1 LESDRGYGLNVD
13 QFNEGKR
20 QFGLNYGLDAQQA
33 AAAEA
38 KAAAT
43 PAVGTR
49 YLSPEELKA
58 AGYPEG
64 AVVQR
69 DAKGNDAVRSKPQ
82 AEFSAGAINDFR
94 NKANVLSDFQR
105 NLKAYK
111 AAVEQDGTISIYG
124 PNNKKAGNLDGL
136 HQALIFGAK
145 DLLNLGILSKD
156 DYENLNK
163 LIPDA
168 TGRGTWGQ
176 GKDGFMAKLGPLEA
190 TISSQLGMI
199 PEQYRYGTQGAE
211 TAGAGS
217 STEFDDDASI
227 PEGATVEDEAGNRF
241 RKQNGQLVP
250 VARF

>member
-1 LESDRGYGLNVD
+1 MNAETSRMGVNND
-13 QFNEGKR
+13 
-20 QFGLNYGLDAQQA
+20 A
-33 AAAEA
+33 AAAEGN
-38 KAAAT
+38 T
-43 PAVGTR
+43 RTR
-49 YLSPEELKA
+49 YLSPAELKA

-64 AVVQR
+64 AVVQV
-69 DAKGNDAVRSKPQ
+69 DAGGDDQVRFKPQ
-82 AEFSAGAINDFR
+82 AEFSAGEISGFR

-105 NLKAYK
+105 NLNAYK
-111 AAVEQDGTISIYG
+111 AAVEQDGTISFYG

-168 TGRGTWGQ
+168 TGRGTFGQ
-176 GKDGFMAKLGPLEA
+176 GKDGFKAKLAPLEA
-190 TISSQLGMI
+190 TITSQIGMI
-199 PEQYRYGTQGAE
+199 PEEYRGAA
-211 TAGAGS
+211 TGGATTTTDAGG

-227 PEGATVEDEAGNRF
+227 PEGATVEDENGNRF

-250 VARF
+250 VMRS